1 MVKMMHRLAVEVERV
16 RGVALSIHQMGLRV
30 SYKTLIFSVPLN
42 PKNSSFFIN
51 QKMVPRE
58 SNKIYLF
65 QKNKLE
71 AYQVCGQQ
79 HTTIFC
85 IDIPPEGGG

>member
-42 PKNSSFFIN
+42 PKNFSFFIN

-65 QKNKLE
+65 QFLIKH
-71 AYQVCGQQ
+71 QR
-79 HTTIFC
+79 TIRFHFF
-85 IDIPPEGGG
+85 IF